1 MYFISYTFIGRCA
14 LIMLCLVSAQPY
26 AQTAPNLVVA
36 KSAQQTV
43 TLTGFTRARTKLD
56 LSPEMSGRVE
66 KVFAD
71 IGEAI
76 PTDGHFACLD
86 RTFINL
92 DIESNRAERARTKID
107 IDYFSKQVDRYQKL
121 VSQNS
126 SSQIQLDDHKRSLET
141 ALQQLRILKTKGKEL
156 AERRKR
162 HCISV
167 PPGWL
172 VIERE
177 IEPGEWINKGD
188 PAGQAGN
195 FSELLIPYAVSMPEF
210 RALQQLS
217 DKIYVDMPDLGIR
230 VAASL
235 EKVSPDFDE
244 QSRKIKLV
252 LAIEGEQDNR
262 RGGLRALLSLN
273 VPDENNTVTL
283 PQSAL
288 DERYE
293 QYWLQRDNGERIKVV
308 YLGKDIQK
316 NKHGEPLVRISSP
329 VVKPGDK
336 FIVEQK

>member
-1 MYFISYTFIGRCA
+1 MHFISDTVIGRCA
-14 LIMLCLVSAQPY
+14 FIVVYLVSVQTNAD
-26 AQTAPNLVVA
+26 TAPNLAVA
-36 KSAQQTV
+36 ESAQQTV

-71 IGEAI
+71 IGEPI
-76 PTDGHFACLD
+76 PTDGNFACLD

-92 DIESNRAERARTKID
+92 DIESNRAEIARTKID
-107 IDYFSKQVDRYQKL
+107 IEYFSKQVDRYQKL
-121 VSQNS
+121 VNQNS

-141 ALQQLRILKTKGKEL
+141 ARQQLRILRTKGREL
-156 AERRKR
+156 AERKNR

-210 RALQQLS
+210 QALQRFS
-217 DKIYVDMPDLGIR
+217 DNIHIDMPDLGIR
-230 VAASL
+230 VPASL
-235 EKVSPDFDE
+235 EKVSPGFDE
-244 QSRKIKLV
+244 QSRKIKIV
-252 LAIEGEQDNR
+252 LAIEGGRDGR
-262 RGGLRALLSLN
+262 RGGLRAQLSLN
-273 VPDENNTVTL
+273 IPDENNTVTL

-316 NKHGEPLVRISSP
+316 SKDGEPLVRVSSP
-329 VVKPGDK
+329 LVKPGDK
-336 FIVEQK
+336 FIVQQK